1 MWRRMISAGL
11 AFRKNAEGTLARRTA
26 RRRSSRAQPTVTREG
41 IASSRWTNVRGEIA
55 LNAEHSSDGLERS
68 LVLWHRT
75 MPAGGFTAAN
85 CPTGLGRAI
94 CVTHLT
100 AGVFAHHYWCG
111 RYEVPHSKGAPSNGD
126 LEGSTVP
133 QKGSSP
139 DEPPPAP
146 SSESAFKHTETSLD
160 SIPTPSLVTNTARRT
175 AHRGE
180 PAESIIASDITIEGK
195 IEGAGHIRLAG
206 RFKGDVHIQGD
217 LTIDPGAKLTGSV
230 RANTVIISGEIE
242 GNIESAQRVELLDS
256 GVLTGD
262 LKAGTVSFAA
272 GSRMRGRAEFGWGDE
287 GQRASRARDSRW
299 GRLASAS

>member
-1 MWRRMISAGL
+1 MAIWKEATSP
-11 AFRKNAEGTLARRTA
+11 KKE
-26 RRRSSRAQPTVTREG
+26 
-41 IASSRWTNVRGEIA
+41 
-55 LNAEHSSDGLERS
+55 
-68 LVLWHRT
+68 
-75 MPAGGFTAAN
+75 AA
-85 CPTGLGRAI
+85 PM
-94 CVTHLT
+94 
-100 AGVFAHHYWCG
+100 
-111 RYEVPHSKGAPSNGD
+111 
-126 LEGSTVP
+126 
-133 QKGSSP
+133 SP
-139 DEPPPAP
+139 PPPAP
-146 SSESAFKHTETSLD
+146 SSEPAFKHTESSLD
-160 SIPTPSLVTNTARRT
+160 SVPTSSSISSSTRRSV
-175 AHRGE
+175 HRGE

-287 GQRASRARDSRW
+287 GQSRPGLTLGTTS
-299 GRLASAS
+299 LAS